1 MRKLRIGMISFAHSH
16 AFSYYRQLQ
25 LIENAEV
32 TAIADLHYDRVK
44 AIVERDH
51 VQFYQDHLEL
61 LELPDIDAV
70 IICSENRH
78 HAALVTDSAKAG
90 KHILCEKPLGTGR
103 VEMRQMI
110 DICHELQ
117 VQLMTAFPCRY
128 LPSVIRVKEAVA
140 QGEIGEVMAVKGYNR
155 GGMPGG
161 WFVDPAQSGGGA
173 LLDHTVHVADLLN
186 WMLGVQPRVVH
197 AEKGTLFH
205 DITVED
211 SGIVHL
217 EYDNGVIGVIDT
229 SWSRNPVF
237 PYWGDVK
244 LDIIGTEGII
254 RMDAFA
260 QVNEVFS
267 IEQGRARYSYFGDKM
282 DYYMLQDFVN
292 RILDGRPVAI
302 TGEDGYAAAE
312 VALSAYDYLK
322 RRT

>member
-25 LIENAEV
+25 HIKNAEV
-32 TAIADLHYDRVK
+32 TAIADHQYDRVQ
-44 AIVERDH
+44 AIVESDH
-51 VQFYQDHLEL
+51 VHFYQDHREL
-61 LELPDIDAV
+61 LQLPNLDAV
-70 IICSENRH
+70 IICSENVH
-78 HAALVTDSAKAG
+78 HASLVTDSAKAG
-90 KHILCEKPLGTGR
+90 MHILCEKPLGTGR
-103 VEMRQMI
+103 REMRHMI
-110 DICHELQ
+110 DICQEMQ

-128 LPSVIRVKEAVA
+128 LPSVIRVKEALD

-161 WFVDPAQSGGGA
+161 WFVDPVRSGGGA

-205 DITVED
+205 HIPVED

-217 EYDNGVIGVIDT
+217 EFANGVIGVIDT
-229 SWSRNPVF
+229 SWSLNPVF

-244 LDIIGTEGII
+244 LDIIGTQGII

-292 RILDGRPVAI
+292 CILEGRSVAI

-312 VALSAYDYLK
+312 VALSAYDYLE
-322 RRT
+322 RRS